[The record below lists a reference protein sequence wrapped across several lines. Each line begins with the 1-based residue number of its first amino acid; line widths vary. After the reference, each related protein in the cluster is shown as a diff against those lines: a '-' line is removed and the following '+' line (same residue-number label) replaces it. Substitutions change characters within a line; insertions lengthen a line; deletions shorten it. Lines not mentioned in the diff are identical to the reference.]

1 MTSTQK
7 LLSCTDG
14 SELGCRIYPS
24 EVSEILKPTLK
35 MNLKLIR
42 EVFSKVNLSGVSL
55 CIITMLVTEE
65 TPGTH

>member
-24 EVSEILKPTLK
+24 EVSEILNPTLK

-42 EVFSKVNLSGVSL
+42 EVFSKVNLITGVEFEGL
-55 CIITMLVTEE
+55 QEME
-65 TPGTH
+65 